1 MKLFLP
7 LLILAILLQSCDAFT
22 DKRAVTKEEFYE
34 MKDNVTITKVTE
46 GQILENATPKAQKI
60 YKKISANRDE
70 VITFLE
76 NTEGNNKIE
85 TQKKLSQI
93 LELDSTEID
102 IIEKIAYYKD
112 ISKIEY
118 DKEKQ
123 IFEAYQ
129 TIRDTTLYQENLQI
143 LHGKEKILYNYPRFN
158 SIENKFEGIWSIVLS
173 QKAIIR
179 SFKKKK

>member
-7 LLILAILLQSCDAFT
+7 LLTLLILLQSCDAFT

-46 GQILENATPKAQKI
+46 GQILENATPKAQQIYQKI
-60 YKKISANRDE
+60 KNKKTQTI
-70 VITFLE
+70 VFLE
-76 NTEGNNKIE
+76 NNKE
-85 TQKKLSQI
+85 QKQEELYQL
-93 LELDSTEID
+93 LELDSTELD
-102 IIEKIAYYKD
+102 IIEKITYYKD

-118 DKEKQ
+118 EKEKQ

-129 TIRDTTLYQENLQI
+129 NITDTTLYQENLQI
-143 LHGKEKILYNYPRFN
+143 LHGKEKILYNYPSFN
-158 SIENKFEGIWSIVLS
+158 STENKFEGIWSILLS